1 MEKLFEK
8 WSGQRSVDMVRM
20 SAHGSNRVYY
30 RIKGSTKQCLAA
42 VNGDVR
48 ENEAFFYY
56 SDYFK
61 NKGISV
67 PEVYAVSDDKTMYL
81 LEDLGDTTLYDY
93 LQQKKADNAS
103 FDDDTIAIYK
113 RVIDCLLK
121 IQFSGCDIDYSY
133 SYPREAF
140 DSQSIR
146 WDLNYFKYNFL
157 KLAYI
162 PFDEQLLEN
171 DFDTLVSYLSRIDS
185 ATFLYRDFQSRN
197 IMLSADNDLYFIDY
211 QGGRRG
217 PLHYDLASL
226 LYDAKAEMPIE
237 VREQLLSYYID
248 NLSQLLP
255 VDAKQFE
262 QEFYLFVLLRIM
274 QAMGAYG
281 YRGLYEGKEHFVKSI
296 AHARSNMQ
304 WILKNKTLPVAV
316 PHLDTVWRAIVD
328 SEVLDQ
334 KVATFEQSHML
345 TVSVNSFSFKRG
357 YPIDVSGN
365 GGGFVFDC
373 RALPNPGRYPQY
385 KHVTGKDRE
394 VIDFFKNYSE
404 MDEFLNLV
412 FDIVSRSVKR
422 YQERGFTSL
431 QVNFGCTG
439 GQHRSVYCAENMGRY
454 LRDNYNCNV
463 VVRHLE
469 QEK

>member
-1 MEKLFEK
+1 
-8 WSGQRSVDMVRM
+8 
-20 SAHGSNRVYY
+20 
-30 RIKGSTKQCLAA
+30 
-42 VNGDVR
+42 
-48 ENEAFFYY
+48 
-56 SDYFK
+56 
-61 NKGISV
+61 
-67 PEVYAVSDDKTMYL
+67 
-81 LEDLGDTTLYDY
+81 
-93 LQQKKADNAS
+93 
-103 FDDDTIAIYK
+103 
-113 RVIDCLLK
+113 
-121 IQFSGCDIDYSY
+121 
-133 SYPREAF
+133 
-140 DSQSIR
+140 
-146 WDLNYFKYNFL
+146 
-157 KLAYI
+157 
-162 PFDEQLLEN
+162 
-171 DFDTLVSYLSRIDS
+171 
-185 ATFLYRDFQSRN
+185 
-197 IMLSADNDLYFIDY
+197 
-211 QGGRRG
+211 
-217 PLHYDLASL
+217 
-226 LYDAKAEMPIE
+226 
-237 VREQLLSYYID
+237 
-248 NLSQLLP
+248 
-255 VDAKQFE
+255 
-262 QEFYLFVLLRIM
+262 M

-334 KVATFEQSHML
+334 KVATFELSHML

-404 MDEFLNLV
+404 MDDFLNLV

-431 QVNFGCTG
+431 QVNVGCTG